1 MLKANSIK
9 KAPKK
14 FHLAMKDLSVL
25 IYSPFLYY
33 SEVFY
38 GIQGMR
44 NLLGED
50 DDNMSNTL
58 RSAPLEIQIK
68 NMMGGTL
75 RPCRNSVCVAP
86 VGSF

>member
-1 MLKANSIK
+1 
-9 KAPKK
+9 
-14 FHLAMKDLSVL
+14 MKDLPIL

-33 SEVFY
+33 LEVFY

-68 NMMGGTL
+68 NMMG
-75 RPCRNSVCVAP
+75 RNLEAMQKLCVC
-86 VGSF
+86 GSSRKLLIFVIWSCA

>member
-1 MLKANSIK
+1 
-9 KAPKK
+9 
-14 FHLAMKDLSVL
+14 MKDLPIL

-33 SEVFY
+33 LEVFY

-50 DDNMSNTL
+50 DDNMFNTL

-68 NMMGGTL
+68 NMMCGGGNL
-75 RPCRNSVCVAP
+75 EAMQKLCVC
-86 VGSF
+86 GSSRKLLIFIIWSCA